1 MVVSGDTTVLQILG
15 KCVGNR
21 HLHVG
26 LEENFRKVYVHF
38 IYTLSQKCTNFET
51 VYSSKL

>member
-21 HLHVG
+21 HLG

-38 IYTLSQKCTNFET
+38 IYTLSQKMHQ
-51 VYSSKL
+51 L